1 LDRGATLDWFS
12 SGEVVFEG
20 IISVLSF
27 YMFVAHMLT
36 SRTPFVDPGLF
47 KDRNYMGG
55 LFMTFCFQGMINASM
70 VLWPNMIQ
78 TLMGYPIITTGLI
91 LMPRGVAAMIGMA
104 TVARLL
110 PRFGAPP
117 LMLVGMAISVVSVWM
132 TSRFNIN
139 VSAMQLAAVG
149 FIQGLGMG
157 LAFVPINVLTYAT
170 LPPRL
175 ISQATPFNALVRNIG
190 SSIGIS
196 IMVALVSHYT
206 IVNHAVLTESL
217 NLFNMNTF
225 GFMPAVGDQT
235 ETAAVVDRTITQQ
248 ATMIGYCNAFVA
260 MTYAMLFLPLTLLT
274 MRRIKT
280 NAPASSALAHEL

>member
-1 LDRGATLDWFS
+1 
-12 SGEVVFEG
+12 
-20 IISVLSF
+20 
-27 YMFVAHMLT
+27 
-36 SRTPFVDPGLF
+36 
-47 KDRNYMGG
+47 
-55 LFMTFCFQGMINASM
+55 MTFCFQGMINASM

-91 LMPRGVAAMIGMA
+91 LMPRGIAAMIGMA
-104 TVARLL
+104 AVARLL

-117 LMLVGMAISVVSVWM
+117 LMLIGMAISVAAVWLS
-132 TSRFNIN
+132 SRFNIN
-139 VSAMQLAAVG
+139 VSATQLAVVG
-149 FIQGLGMG
+149 FVQGLGMG

-170 LPPRL
+170 LNPRL
-175 ISQATPFNALVRNIG
+175 INQATPFNALIRNIG

-217 NLFNMNTF
+217 NQFNPNAF
-225 GFMPAVGDQT
+225 GFMPAIGNQT
-235 ETAAVVDRTITQQ
+235 VTAAVVDGAITQQ

-274 MRRIKT
+274 MRRMQT
-280 NAPASSALAHEL
+280 AAPSASTLAHEL